1 MYYYKVL
8 DKKIFKYEVS
18 YDLEKVKSLQNDL
31 VNDCCIEK
39 EYLYSSVGVPHREKG
54 IIYKKFDYKFIGTR
68 YDFYGD
74 DDIYEVNTIE
84 LITPSLY
91 NLINEILNGNV
102 LALEKLFA
110 KKIELKENSAKD
122 IDYYQASFQRLFNVT
137 LVDTMDLEM
146 YERLLDFVDFPK
158 PNNKKEYSL
167 VLNRGKKTNNN

>member
-18 YDLEKVKSLQNDL
+18 YDLEKVKSLQNNL
-31 VNDCCIEK
+31 ANDCSIEK
-39 EYLYSSVGVPHREKG
+39 EYTYSSVGVPHRDKNVK
-54 IIYKKFDYKFIGTR
+54 YKKFEYKFVDTR

-84 LITPSLY
+84 LITPPLY

-110 KKIELKENSAKD
+110 KKIDLKEKNVKD

-146 YERLLDFVDFPK
+146 YERLLEFVNSPK
-158 PNNKKEYSL
+158 LKNKNDYSL
-167 VLNRGKKTNNN
+167 VLNRSKKK

>member
-18 YDLEKVKSLQNDL
+18 YDLEIIKKIQNDL
-31 VNDCCIEK
+31 ANDCSIEK
-39 EYLYSSVGVPHREKG
+39 EYTYSSIG
-54 IIYKKFDYKFIGTR
+54 IPYRDKNVKYKKFEYKFVDTR

-84 LITPSLY
+84 LITPPLY
-91 NLINEILNGNV
+91 NLIEEILNGNV

-110 KKIELKENSAKD
+110 KKIDLKEKNVKD

-146 YERLLDFVDFPK
+146 YERLLEFVNSPK
-158 PNNKKEYSL
+158 LKNKNDYSL
-167 VLNRGKKTNNN
+167 VLNRSKKK

>member
-31 VNDCCIEK
+31 ANDCSIEK
-39 EYLYSSVGVPHREKG
+39 EYTYSSVGVPHRDKNVK
-54 IIYKKFDYKFIGTR
+54 YKKFEYKFVDTR

-74 DDIYEVNTIE
+74 DDIYEVSTIE
-84 LITPSLY
+84 LITPPLY

-110 KKIELKENSAKD
+110 KKIDLKEKNVKD

-146 YERLLDFVDFPK
+146 YERLLEFVNSPK
-158 PNNKKEYSL
+158 LKNKNDYSL
-167 VLNRGKKTNNN
+167 VLNRSKKK